1 MPHEIIVVDDGSTDR
16 TWQILQEEARR
27 LNSSESLTQVSGLS
41 SPTSSEPSLHAPS
54 SMPPTDYESCLV
66 EIFADLAELFGNPK
80 SYAQIYGL
88 LFASEA
94 PMSMEDIA
102 RCLDISQG
110 SISQGLRQLEAFGAV
125 VKEHSNGSRQAL
137 YTAKLEMKLLISGFL
152 KERVIPRL
160 ESTQSRVKA
169 LRAALNVNPS
179 SLNSSSARFR
189 LDRVAKWHRSTR
201 TILPIARKILGGG

>member
-1 MPHEIIVVDDGSTDR
+1 MAATP
-16 TWQILQEEARR
+16 A
-27 LNSSESLTQVSGLS
+27 SSL
-41 SPTSSEPSLHAPS
+41 PAN
-54 SMPPTDYESCLV
+54 YESGLV

-80 SYAQIYGL
+80 SYGQIYGL

-102 RCLDISQG
+102 QRLGISQG
-110 SISQGLRQLEAFGAV
+110 STSQGLRQLEAFGAV
-125 VKEHSNGSRQAL
+125 IKERHNGSRQAL

-160 ESTQSRVKA
+160 ESTESRVKE
-169 LRAALNVNPS
+169 LRNSLNSQPS
-179 SLNSSSARFR
+179 SLNSSAARFR
-189 LDRVAKWHRSTR
+189 LDRVAKWHRSAR